1 MPDGATQVLGVRLF
15 DRLPGHIYSGLTAE
29 QKTEIAKAASESPW
43 RQQPIDIRFTLR
55 MPFGPY
61 YLRLVAGQER
71 RNESRLRL
79 EWTVQPLRTARNM
92 TFVIAGALVF
102 YGVALATMLLLSSVV
117 EF

>member
-29 QKTEIAKAASESPW
+29 QKTAIATAASESPW
-43 RQQPIDIRFTLR
+43 RQQPIDIRCTLR
-55 MPFGPY
+55 LPFGPY
-61 YLRLVAGQER
+61 YVRLVAGQER
-71 RNESRLRL
+71 RNGTRLRL
-79 EWTVQPLRTARNM
+79 ERTAQPLRTARNM
-92 TFVIAGALVF
+92 TFIISGALVF

>member
-43 RQQPIDIRFTLR
+43 RQQPIDLR
-55 MPFGPY
+55 LTVRLPFGPY
-61 YLRLVAGQER
+61 YLRLIAGQER

-79 EWTVQPLRTARNM
+79 ERTVQPLRTARNM
-92 TFVIAGALVF
+92 TFIISGALVF

>member
-1 MPDGATQVLGVRLF
+1 MPDGATHVLGVRLF
-15 DRLPGHIYSGLTAE
+15 DRLPGYIYSGLTAE

-43 RQQPIDIRFTLR
+43 RQQPIDIRLTLR

-79 EWTVQPLRTARNM
+79 ERTVQPLRTARNM